1 MLTKEE
7 NKKIVSLL
15 KQIALFVDFERNTS
29 LTFIRDVNTLLDA
42 LLDLENEITA
52 LKLFINGL
60 NAMLLRPIE
69 KEINFEVYTGQD
81 HWKDDYTD
89 VRLYLIE
96 KRKEFVDENL
106 LRLNNIL
113 EKKLI
118 LNNDVNSKD
127 DILKPDLN
135 ALQNRTK
142 ILLLQELGVLDF
154 LKKKEP
160 FKSSTDLAKLIAEL
174 ICGKNDDVK
183 SVYNT
188 IRTDLSYVTY
198 KKHPKSPYTKPQ
210 IKIVNSTLSSFSLP
224 IIK

>member
-1 MLTKEE
+1 MDERI
-7 NKKIVSLL
+7 NLL
-15 KQIALFVDFERNTS
+15 LSYEQNYFN
-29 LTFIRDVNTLLDA
+29 
-42 LLDLENEITA
+42 
-52 LKLFINGL
+52 
-60 NAMLLRPIE
+60 E
-69 KEINFEVYTGQD
+69 KEITPFSDRLDTELNQIKNHLDKIRFLKLLQLSIEEHILKIGERPVIVKQLGKNQFE
-81 HWKDDYTD
+81 
-89 VRLYLIE
+89 E
-96 KRKEFVDENL
+96 EEFNKRKKYVEIALN
-106 LRLNNIL
+106 RLNIL
-113 EKKLI
+113 LD
-118 LNNDVNSKD
+118 NQVAPQDTNVT
-127 DILKPDLN
+127 PDLN

>member
-7 NKKIVSLL
+7 TKKITNLL
-15 KQIALFVDFERNTS
+15 KQIALFVDFEENTS
-29 LTFIRDVNTLLDA
+29 LTFDKDVNALLED

-52 LKLFINGL
+52 LKLLINGL

-69 KEINFEVYTGQD
+69 KEIGYEVFICQD
-81 HWKDDYTD
+81 HWKGDPDAK
-89 VRLYLIE
+89 LFLID

-106 LRLNNIL
+106 LKLNNIL

-127 DILKPDLN
+127 DVLIPDLN
-135 ALQNRTK
+135 TLQNRTK

-160 FKSSTDLAKLIAEL
+160 FKNSTDLAKLIAGL
-174 ICGKNDDVK
+174 ISGKNDDVN
-183 SVYNT
+183 SVYNS
-188 IRTDLSYVTY
+188 IRTDLSYITQ
-198 KKHPKSPYTKPQ
+198 KKNSKSPYKNRQ
-210 IKIVNSTLSSFSLP
+210 IKIVNSILASFSLP
-224 IIK
+224 LIK

>member
-7 NKKIVSLL
+7 TKKITSLL
-15 KQIALFVDFERNTS
+15 KQIALFVDFEQNTS
-29 LTFIRDVNTLLDA
+29 LTFDKDVNALLED

-52 LKLFINGL
+52 LKLLINGL

-69 KEINFEVYTGQD
+69 KEIGYEVFICQD
-81 HWKDDYTD
+81 HWKGDPDAK
-89 VRLYLIE
+89 LFLID

-106 LRLNNIL
+106 LKLNNIL

-127 DILKPDLN
+127 DVLIPDLN
-135 ALQNRTK
+135 TLQNRTK

-160 FKSSTDLAKLIAEL
+160 FKNSTDLAKLIAGL
-174 ICGKNDDVK
+174 ISGKNDDVN
-183 SVYNT
+183 SVYNS
-188 IRTDLSYVTY
+188 IRTDLSYITQ
-198 KKHPKSPYTKPQ
+198 KKNSKSPYKNRQ
-210 IKIVNSTLSSFSLP
+210 IKIVNSILASFSLP
-224 IIK
+224 LIK

>member
-7 NKKIVSLL
+7 TKKITSLL
-15 KQIALFVDFERNTS
+15 KQIALFVDFEENTS
-29 LTFIRDVNTLLDA
+29 LTFDKDVNALIDD

-52 LKLFINGL
+52 LKLLINGL

-69 KEINFEVYTGQD
+69 KEIDYEVYIRKD
-81 HWKDDYTD
+81 HWKDNPD
-89 VRLYLIE
+89 VRLFLIG

-106 LRLNNIL
+106 LKLNNIL

-127 DILKPDLN
+127 DVLMPDLN
-135 ALQNRTK
+135 TLQNRTK

-160 FKSSTDLAKLIAEL
+160 FKNSTDLAKLIAGL
-174 ICGKNDDVK
+174 ISGKNDDVN
-183 SVYNT
+183 SVYNS
-188 IRTDLSYVTY
+188 IRTDLSYITQ
-198 KKHPKSPYTKPQ
+198 KKNSKSPYKNRQ
-210 IKIVNSTLSSFSLP
+210 IKIVNSILASFSLP
-224 IIK
+224 LIK

>member
-1 MLTKEE
+1 MDERINLLLSYEE
-7 NKKIVSLL
+7 NY
-15 KQIALFVDFERNTS
+15 FN
-29 LTFIRDVNTLLDA
+29 
-42 LLDLENEITA
+42 
-52 LKLFINGL
+52 
-60 NAMLLRPIE
+60 E
-69 KEINFEVYTGQD
+69 KEITPFSD
-81 HWKDDYTD
+81 
-89 VRLYLIE
+89 RLDTELNQIKNHLDKIRFLKLLQLSIE
-96 KRKEFVDENL
+96 KHILKIGERPI
-106 LRLNNIL
+106 IL
-113 EKKLI
+113 EKITMNRFEKEKFI
-118 LNNDVNSKD
+118 KRKKYVEITLNRL
-127 DILKPDLN
+127 DILFDNQVAPQDANVSPDLN
-135 ALQNRTK
+135 TVQNRTK

-160 FKSSTDLAKLIAEL
+160 FKNSTYLAKLIAEL